1 MKRFLLPTLLVSAA
15 FCLAS
20 CGAASS
26 PRATAK
32 RFYKAIAEGDSS
44 RALECTDIDEEDA
57 ELYCVIMEKA
67 HSSVE
72 EKGGIS
78 KIEVSELPSAQES
91 AEEDPQR
98 TVVFV
103 RIDYSDVSWQE
114 EYCDMVSVDGKWKVN
129 ADFDS
134 K

>member
-1 MKRFLLPTLLVSAA
+1 MFHETIFTLLVSTA

-57 ELYCVIMEKA
+57 ELYCAIMEKA

-78 KIEVSELPSAQES
+78 KIEVSELPSA
-91 AEEDPQR
+91 EDPQR

-103 RIDYSDVSWQE
+103 RIDYSDGSWQE
-114 EYCDMVSVDGKWKVN
+114 EYCDMVSVDGKWRVN

>member
-1 MKRFLLPTLLVSAA
+1 MKRFLLPTLLVSTA

-32 RFYKAIAEGDSS
+32 RFYKAIAEG
-44 RALECTDIDEEDA
+44 
-57 ELYCVIMEKA
+57 
-67 HSSVE
+67 E

-103 RIDYSDVSWQE
+103 RIDYSDGSWQE
-114 EYCDMVSVDGKWKVN
+114 EYCDMVSVDGKWRVN

>member
-1 MKRFLLPTLLVSAA
+1 MKRFLLPTLLVSTA

-44 RALECTDIDEEDA
+44 RALECANIDEEDA
-57 ELYCVIMEKA
+57 ELYCAIMEKA

-78 KIEVSELPSAQES
+78 KIEVSELPSAQS
-91 AEEDPQR
+91 
-98 TVVFV
+98 V
-103 RIDYSDVSWQE
+103 
-114 EYCDMVSVDGKWKVN
+114 YCTAGHKPVPWKVPLHYP
-129 ADFDS
+129 S
-134 K
+134 LQKKTG

>member
-1 MKRFLLPTLLVSAA
+1 
-15 FCLAS
+15 
-20 CGAASS
+20 
-26 PRATAK
+26 
-32 RFYKAIAEGDSS
+32 
-44 RALECTDIDEEDA
+44 
-57 ELYCVIMEKA
+57 MEKA

-72 EKGGIS
+72 EKGGIR

-98 TVVFV
+98 AVVLV
-103 RIDYSDVSWQE
+103 RIDYSDGSWQE
-114 EYCDMVSVDGKWKVN
+114 EYCDMVSVNGKWKVD